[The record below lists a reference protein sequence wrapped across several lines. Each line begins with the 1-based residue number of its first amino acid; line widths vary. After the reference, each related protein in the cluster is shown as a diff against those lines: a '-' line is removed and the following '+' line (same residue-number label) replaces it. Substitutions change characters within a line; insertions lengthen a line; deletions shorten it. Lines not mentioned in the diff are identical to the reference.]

1 MLEEFI
7 RDRRALILQRTREK
21 VASRSTPRAT
31 EYELEEGVPLFLDQ
45 LSARLREGVGNSSW
59 TAMEQSASL
68 RGAALWKLGLT
79 IGQVV
84 HDYGNICQAIT
95 ELAVDLHASIPTED
109 FQMLNLVLDI
119 AIAEAVTEYSRRN
132 EQQIAGQNVENLGML
147 AHELRNYLNSATL
160 AYEAVRSGSVGA
172 SGSTGAILG
181 RSLTGMR
188 ELVTRTLAD
197 VRLEAGSSRVERIHV
212 AVILEEIEIAAMT
225 PTANRGVA
233 ISLEPV
239 DPEVVV
245 DADYQILTSV
255 LTNLVQNAC
264 KFTRPN
270 GHVTVRTRV
279 TEDRVAIEVADECG
293 GLPPGKAEE
302 LFRPFQQ
309 RGSDRSGL
317 GLGLSICVRGARAL
331 GGSLEVRDL
340 PGIGCVFTLDLPR
353 ASAESGPDEPAAS
366 PVASPTSNE
375 GAE

>member
-255 LTNLVQNAC
+255 LTNLVQNAQVHPSE
-264 KFTRPN
+264 RPCH
-270 GHVTVRTRV
+270 G
-279 TEDRVAIEVADECG
+279 ADTG
-293 GLPPGKAEE
+293 DG
-302 LFRPFQQ
+302 
-309 RGSDRSGL
+309 RSG
-317 GLGLSICVRGARAL
+317 GDRGRRRVRRPAAGQGRRAVSALPAARQRPQRARAGALDLCEGRSGARRLA
-331 GGSLEVRDL
+331 GGSRSAWHRLRVHARPPASVGRVGSRRARRESRRESDL
-340 PGIGCVFTLDLPR
+340 KRRG
-353 ASAESGPDEPAAS
+353 
-366 PVASPTSNE
+366 
-375 GAE
+375 